1 MPLERFSASWRE
13 QYVESA
19 TIQERI
25 GEPDICVFCELA
37 QMEVSI
43 DTGVLLIGEHTFVC
57 LNAYPY
63 GSGHVLILP
72 KAHVPDLESLSGE
85 QTTEL
90 FYFVSR
96 ISRALRG
103 AYKPDGLNIGMNIG
117 RAGGAGIP
125 SHLHA
130 HALPRWSGDTNFM
143 ATIGEVRVLPESL
156 ASTWQKV
163 HAQL

>member
-1 MPLERFSASWRE
+1 VPLERFSASWRE

-19 TIQERI
+19 TIQERL
-25 GEPDICVFCELA
+25 GEPDVCVFCELA
-37 QMEVSI
+37 KMDVSI

-57 LNAYPY
+57 LNAFPY
-63 GSGHVLILP
+63 GSGHLLVVP
-72 KAHVPDLESLSGE
+72 KAHVPDLEALSDA
-85 QTTEL
+85 QSREL
-90 FYFVSR
+90 FSFIARV
-96 ISRALRG
+96 SRALRA
-103 AYKPDGLNIGMNIG
+103 AYQPDGLNIGMNIG

-130 HALPRWSGDTNFM
+130 HELPRWSGDTNFM

-163 HAQL
+163 HDKL